1 MTDFVSTLNID
12 LSLILPEIILF
23 TAASLI
29 LLLSFMRKASSLAI
43 VLAAAGLAGA
53 MVVAATQWNVSG
65 NAFSGMVT
73 LDKFGVMFKLLF
85 CLGSLVSLLIAYRY
99 FQVKGIERPEFY
111 ALLLFSTLG
120 MMVMATT
127 TDLIVM
133 FLGLEIMSVPL
144 YVMAGFNRHSAHS
157 NEAGVKYFIMGAFAT
172 AFLLLGIAFIFGAS
186 KTTDLRVLTTDY
198 AYFAARSAGYL
209 YTGVGLVLIGF
220 GFKVAAV
227 PFHAWVPDV
236 YQGAPTPVTAF
247 FSVGPKA
254 AGVAVLLRIFLFG
267 FGAMPNISTAFWILA
282 VLTMTVGNIL
292 AVRQDNVKRMLA
304 YSSIAHAG
312 YILVGLAAGGSEA
325 VSAAIFYL
333 VGYTMFNLG
342 AFAILSALEMR
353 RGCTCDFSE
362 LTGLGKSNPILAV
375 LLALFMFALTG
386 FPPTVGFFGKL
397 YIFSAA
403 VKAGMIG
410 LVVIGVLNSFVSV
423 YYYLRVIK
431 TSFFDDV
438 TSAPSPAT
446 VSPAI
451 MAAIAITAIGTL
463 LLGLFPGQLLQFS
476 QEALFAAL

>member
-1 MTDFVSTLNID
+1 MHDFVSTLNID
-12 LSLILPEIILF
+12 FSLILPELILF
-23 TAASLI
+23 AAASII
-29 LLLSFMRKASSLAI
+29 LLLSFSRKANSTAVILGA
-43 VLAAAGLAGA
+43 LGLAGA
-53 MVVAATQWNVSG
+53 MVVASSQWNSPGSG
-65 NAFSGMVT
+65 FSGMVT
-73 LDKFGVMFKLLF
+73 LDKFGVIFKMLF
-85 CLGSLVSLLIAYRY
+85 CTGSLVSLLIAYRY
-99 FQVKGIERPEFY
+99 FQVKNIERPEFY
-111 ALLLFSTLG
+111 ALLLYSTLG

-127 TDLIVM
+127 TDMIVM

-144 YVMAGFNRHSAHS
+144 YVMAGFARHSAQS

-172 AFLLLGIAFIFGAS
+172 AFLLLGIAFIFGAA
-186 KTTDLRVLTTDY
+186 KTTDLRVIATDY
-198 AYFAARSAGYL
+198 AYLAARSSGYL
-209 YTGVGLVLIGF
+209 LTGVGLVIIGF

-254 AGVAVLLRIFLFG
+254 AGVAVLLRIFIFG
-267 FGAMPNISTAFWILA
+267 FGAMPNVSTVFWILA
-282 VLTMTVGNIL
+282 VLTMTVGNVL

-342 AFAILSALEMR
+342 AFAILSAIEMR
-353 RGCTCDFSE
+353 RGGSCEFSE
-362 LTGLGKSNPILAV
+362 LTGLGKSNPVLATV
-375 LLALFMFALTG
+375 LALFMFALTG

-403 VKAGMIG
+403 VNAGMIG

-431 TSFFDDV
+431 TSFFDDAPAV
-438 TSAPSPAT
+438 TSP
-446 VSPAI
+446 VSVAPAI
-451 MAAIAITAIGTL
+451 VAAIVITAIGTL
-463 LLGLFPGQLLQFS
+463 LLGIFPGQLLEFS
-476 QEALFAAL
+476 KHALFAAL

>member
-1 MTDFVSTLNID
+1 MTDIASTLNINI
-12 LSLILPEIILF
+12 SLILPEIILVS
-23 TAASLI
+23 AASLI
-29 LLLSFMRKASSLAI
+29 LLVSFHRKGNAI
-43 VLAAAGLAGA
+43 AIMVAALGLAAA
-53 MVVAATQWNVSG
+53 MVVASAQWNAPG
-65 NAFSGMVT
+65 TAFSGMVT
-73 LDKFGVMFKLLF
+73 IDKFGVMFKMLF
-85 CLGSLVSLLIAYRY
+85 CLGSLISLLIAYRY
-99 FQVKGIERPEFY
+99 FQVKGLERPEFY
-111 ALLLFSTLG
+111 ALLLFSTMG

-144 YVMAGFNRHSAHS
+144 YVMAGFNRQSAQS
-157 NEAGVKYFIMGAFAT
+157 NEAGIKYFIMGAFAT
-172 AFLLLGIAFIFGAS
+172 AFLLLGIAFIYGAS
-186 KTTDLRVLTTDY
+186 KTTDLRVLVTDY
-198 AYFAARSAGYL
+198 AYFASQSAGYL
-209 YTGVGLVLIGF
+209 YAGVGLVLIGF

-254 AGVAVLLRIFLFG
+254 AGIAVMLRIFIYG
-267 FGAMPNISTAFWILA
+267 FGEMPSLSTVFWILA

-292 AVRQDNVKRMLA
+292 AVRQDNIKRMLA

-342 AFAILSALEMR
+342 AFAVLTVLEMR
-353 RGCTCDFSE
+353 RGCTCEFSE
-362 LTGLGKSNPILAV
+362 LQGLGKTNPVLAV

-403 VKAGMIG
+403 VEAGLIG

-431 TSFFDDV
+431 TSFFDDASGA
-438 TSAPSPAT
+438 TAPAT
-446 VSPAI
+446 LSPAI
-451 MAAIAITAIGTL
+451 MAAIIITAIGTL
-463 LLGLFPGQLLQFS
+463 LLGIFPGQLLDFS
-476 QEALFAAL
+476 RAALFGEM

>member
-1 MTDFVSTLNID
+1 MTDITSSLSID
-12 LSLILPEIILF
+12 IAMILPEIILVA
-23 TAASLI
+23 AASLI
-29 LLLSFMRKASSLAI
+29 LLVSFHRNGNAVAVLVAALG
-43 VLAAAGLAGA
+43 LAAAMIISSA
-53 MVVAATQWNVSG
+53 QWNSPG
-65 NAFSGMVT
+65 TGFSGMVT
-73 LDKFGVMFKLLF
+73 VDKFSVMFKMLF
-85 CLGSLVSLLIAYRY
+85 CLGSLISILIAYRY
-99 FQVKGIERPEFY
+99 LQVKGIERPEFY
-111 ALLLFSTLG
+111 ALILFSTMG

-127 TDLIVM
+127 TDLVVM

-144 YVMAGFNRHSAHS
+144 YVLAGFAPHSAQS

-172 AFLLLGIAFIFGAS
+172 AFLLLGIAFVYGAS
-186 KTTDLRVLTTDY
+186 KSTDLRVLVTDF
-198 AYFAARSAGYL
+198 AYLEARSGGFLYAGI
-209 YTGVGLVLIGF
+209 GLILIGF

-254 AGVAVLLRIFLFG
+254 AGIAVMLRIFIYG
-267 FGAMPNISTAFWILA
+267 FGELPSLSTVFWILA

-325 VSAAIFYL
+325 VSAATFYL

-342 AFAILSALEMR
+342 AFAILTALEMR
-353 RGCTCDFSE
+353 RGATCEFSE
-362 LTGLGKSNPILAV
+362 LQGLGKTNPVLAV
-375 LLALFMFALTG
+375 MLALFMFALTG

-403 VKAGMIG
+403 VNAGLIG

-438 TSAPSPAT
+438 TGVPIPAT

-451 MAAIAITAIGTL
+451 MAAIIITAIGTL
-463 LLGLFPGQLLQFS
+463 LLGIFPGQLLDFS
-476 QEALFAAL
+476 RAALFGGM